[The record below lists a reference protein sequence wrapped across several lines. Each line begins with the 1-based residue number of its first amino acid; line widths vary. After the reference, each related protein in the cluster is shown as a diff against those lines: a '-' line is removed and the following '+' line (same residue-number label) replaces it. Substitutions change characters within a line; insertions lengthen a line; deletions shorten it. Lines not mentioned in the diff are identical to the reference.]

1 MSREGRL
8 PLFTWWWK
16 LWLLFGF
23 SLVLIDFFSC
33 HISCNIVSLKS
44 SASHGLGRSRWQ
56 KVGSVY
62 LILTILPPS
71 LHHVWWLAQL
81 TRGRCG
87 PLISNHRGRH
97 DRFHPQLRPSTATWW
112 APDIETELVQYHFM
126 RFFGIWWIL
135 FVCICLLGIT
145 FHPFILMALSDRRAW
160 GIYP

>member
-1 MSREGRL
+1 MSKEGRL

-16 LWLLFGF
+16 LWLLFGL

-71 LHHVWWLAQL
+71 AHSAQ
-81 TRGRCG
+81 GRCG

-126 RFFGIWWIL
+126 RFFGIWW
-135 FVCICLLGIT
+135 FVCLYLLSWCYVSSIHLT
-145 FHPFILMALSDRRAW
+145 DRRLPNKCKMRTW
-160 GIYP
+160 H